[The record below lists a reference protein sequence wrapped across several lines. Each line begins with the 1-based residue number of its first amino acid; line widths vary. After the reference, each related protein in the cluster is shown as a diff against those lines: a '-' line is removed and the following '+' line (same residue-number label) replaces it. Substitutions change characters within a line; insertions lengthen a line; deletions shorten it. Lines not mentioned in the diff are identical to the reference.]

1 MRAADDE
8 GGVSAWQDAV
18 LEHAYG
24 SPAAS
29 DLADP
34 PPAIG
39 AADQPPSS
47 KTRGDS
53 IGQSMASAELQ
64 LDEAAHPPPVA
75 RSATLG
81 FQPAA
86 DADDE
91 EAWSGDEEVPLRID
105 PNSVWGGLS
114 LPGGGQRADCLSLAR
129 VRARGVLG

>member
-1 MRAADDE
+1 MAD
-8 GGVSAWQDAV
+8 S
-18 LEHAYG
+18 
-24 SPAAS
+24 
-29 DLADP
+29 
-34 PPAIG
+34 
-39 AADQPPSS
+39 
-47 KTRGDS
+47 RGES
-53 IGQSMASAELQ
+53 FTSGLTMACAQLQ

-86 DADDE
+86 DAAEE

-114 LPGGGQRADCLSLAR
+114 LARGGQRSDCLSLAR